1 MRTHQGEVQILEERR
16 SVTRPSLRDLARR
29 PLKER
34 HRMLRDAQI
43 TVDPNETRAWDTT
56 LAELVP

>member
-1 MRTHQGEVQILEERR
+1 MRTHEGEVQILDERR